1 MRADVSLCPM
11 MSALLLY
18 CKDEKKEGNAADG
31 DGAEN
36 YRDVPLRL
44 KVPQTQDIIE
54 ANIKNLHNEK
64 FDIPEAEI
72 WPIRD
77 LIPPHQVAG
86 SVGKWKGAI
95 PFIFLDLVDAVLS
108 CVRSSHIC
116 CLLVCGLTHRL
127 WCPMERVLL
136 PLPEDIGVE

>member
-1 MRADVSLCPM
+1 MLMCGLCPM

-18 CKDEKKEGNAADG
+18 CKDEKKEGNAAD

-44 KVPQTQDIIE
+44 KVPQTQEIIE

-86 SVGKWKGAI
+86 SVGKWKGEI
-95 PFIFLDLVDAVLS
+95 TIS
-108 CVRSSHIC
+108 QS
-116 CLLVCGLTHRL
+116 
-127 WCPMERVLL
+127 
-136 PLPEDIGVE
+136 